1 MVNNVPVTFSQWTHA
16 MQVTSAWF
24 EGSLHLLLVEQ
35 RGAKLK
41 FFHNNISTVM
51 SHGAPETNRSLDQQ
65 VSNLVD

>member
-1 MVNNVPVTFSQWTHA
+1 
-16 MQVTSAWF
+16 MQVTSAWL